1 MNKRTSALLLCSL
14 VAAALVVFRCLPFLL
29 YEHLDFDSD
38 QAIVGLMAKHLAEL
52 RTFPLF
58 FYGQHYMLGVQ
69 AWIAA
74 PVIRL
79 WGPSVAVLRL
89 PLVAIN
95 VAVAVW
101 LLRSLSRSI
110 GSPWMALAA
119 VLPFA
124 AAGPV
129 LSANLLETLGASVE
143 PFLYVLILWS
153 LRRLPIAFGAVLAAG
168 FLHREF
174 TIFALAGVAVATY
187 WEDGRSRLADG
198 RWAGRA
204 ALGFAAIWLLVDQL
218 KRRINTLGPPGGAE
232 TTGPLTLQL
241 DTLLS
246 RLAPDPSLVIP
257 KLRQTIDE
265 VLPDLLGMRPL
276 QPLRYNI
283 NAAVIV
289 GSRVAATALLAAG
302 IVCLVRI
309 AARSRLLAT
318 RETRTM
324 PSPLVVYLAIV
335 GVQAL
340 LAYGLSDA
348 IDPHLAPI
356 LRYALLAL
364 LLPIALLA
372 AFFEM
377 ERRRAA
383 RWTVALLL
391 GLAAAFNLRDTW
403 RVMAEYGRHP
413 APSEHRVLADE
424 LVARGI
430 RYGSAIYEDAYITSF
445 FASERVVLN
454 STGKVRIGAYE
465 AAVRA
470 NQASAVRVIR
480 QPCGQGRRVAAWC
493 ILDPLDR

>member
-1 MNKRTSALLLCSL
+1 MNKRSSALLVCSL
-14 VAAALVVFRCLPFLL
+14 VAGALVAFRCLPFLL

-38 QAIVGLMAKHLAEL
+38 QAIVGLMAEHLAEL

-74 PVIRL
+74 PLIRV
-79 WGPSVAVLRL
+79 WGPSVAVLRI
-89 PLVAIN
+89 PLVVIN

-101 LLRSLSRSI
+101 LLRALSTST
-110 GSPWMALAA
+110 GSPWVALAA

-143 PFLYVLILWS
+143 PFLYVLILWW
-153 LRRLPIAFGAVLAAG
+153 LRNRPVAFGAVLAAG

-174 TIFALAGVAVATY
+174 TIFAVAGVAVATY
-187 WEDGRSRLADG
+187 WEHGRSHLADG
-198 RWAGRA
+198 RWTGRA
-204 ALGFAAIWLLVDQL
+204 ALGFAAVWLVIDQL

-232 TTGPLTLQL
+232 TTAPLTLQIE
-241 DTLLS
+241 TLTS
-246 RLAPDPSLVIP
+246 RIAPDPSVVVP
-257 KLRQTIDE
+257 KLRQALSE

-283 NAAVIV
+283 NAAVTV
-289 GSRVAATALLAAG
+289 GSRVAAAALLAVG
-302 IVCLVRI
+302 FVCLVRI
-309 AARSRLLAT
+309 AWGFRPLAG
-318 RETRTM
+318 RETRTW
-324 PSPLVVYLAIV
+324 PSPFVVYLGVV
-335 GVQAL
+335 GIEAL
-340 LAYGLSDA
+340 FAYGLSDA
-348 IDPHLAPI
+348 VDPRLAPI

-364 LLPIALLA
+364 LLPIAFSA
-372 AFFEM
+372 AFFEL
-377 ERRRAA
+377 ERRQGA
-383 RWTVALLL
+383 RWAVALVFAFV
-391 GLAAAFNLRDTW
+391 AALNLRDTS
-403 RVMAEYGRHP
+403 RVLSEYGRRP
-413 APSEHRVLADE
+413 PPSEHRVLADE

-430 RYGSAIYEDAYITSF
+430 RYGSAVYEDAYITTF
-445 FASERVVLN
+445 FAGERVILD

-465 AAVRA
+465 AAVRD
-470 NQASAVRVIR
+470 NQASAVRVLR